1 MLNNSFVLRDLRRY
15 KNSPKFMNNQRLYT
29 VYPRLINEIY
39 KQIMHVDGSTKPLLG
54 KLMLDLTFK
63 NVNPIYLVKDI
74 IEAMMYL

>member
-1 MLNNSFVLRDLRRY
+1 
-15 KNSPKFMNNQRLYT
+15 
-29 VYPRLINEIY
+29 
-39 KQIMHVDGSTKPLLG
+39 MHVDGSTKPFLG